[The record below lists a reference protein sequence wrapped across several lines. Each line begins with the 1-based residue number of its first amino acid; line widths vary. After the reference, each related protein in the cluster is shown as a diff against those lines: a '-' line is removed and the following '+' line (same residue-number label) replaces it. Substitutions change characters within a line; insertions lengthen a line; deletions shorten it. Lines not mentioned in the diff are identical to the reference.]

1 MVTLVS
7 YIRRE
12 ILRLERLDDSVITG
26 PRRVGREGE
35 GLEDLRWGDIQSNVR
50 R

>member
-12 ILRLERLDDSVITG
+12 IVRLERLDDSAIMG

-35 GLEDLRWGDIQSNVR
+35 GVQNLRWGEIENAIR